1 MIFQDFNLVYFF
13 PSLEVSLLSNVVIP
27 FQLAQEERDLK
38 RQKKNHEF
46 HIKLEMRERQ
56 RKRLRIAQ
64 SIQREL
70 GECEVRQVELETR
83 AISVEKKMEQLK
95 SGK

>member
-1 MIFQDFNLVYFF
+1 M
-13 PSLEVSLLSNVVIP
+13 
-27 FQLAQEERDLK
+27 K
-38 RQKKNHEF
+38 RQKKSHEF
-46 HIKLEMRERQ
+46 HVKLEMRERQ

-70 GECEVRQVELETR
+70 GECEVRQMELEKR
-83 AISVEKKMEQLK
+83 AVIVEKKMDELG

>member
-1 MIFQDFNLVYFF
+1 M
-13 PSLEVSLLSNVVIP
+13 
-27 FQLAQEERDLK
+27 
-38 RQKKNHEF
+38 
-46 HIKLEMRERQ
+46 KLEMRERQ

-70 GECEVRQVELETR
+70 GECEVRQMELEKR
-83 AISVEKKMEQLK
+83 AVIVEKKMDELG